1 MAAYEKFKRDTRIQ
15 KIYEFHQQAAQFDI
29 QLADNI
35 SNTPSD
41 KSGTAIARLMT
52 QHEQTMLRLRTD
64 KEEERRKLVRDE
76 RNRMTVEIKKGAGLT
91 KKVSSSAKTTIPVV
105 PVPTKPPTPP
115 LSTSYPDFNQL
126 QSVLEYAPDMSLDAA
141 LQITQLISS
150 DSHQAAHEGHTYL
163 NNSGPRQRKDSIS
176 ILDHTRFDT
185 ISAKGKQRPA
195 STTTIT
201 TTAGPLNNFHPNG
214 YWKPP
219 VQPASP
225 KESEVMTDQFAR
237 ILLDQGGAH
246 GPMTQKGF
254 DRDDGGGD
262 EFFGGWGS
270 GSVPLQLKKPTT
282 NTNTPQLSAWTKK
295 PPNRQSSSSSSSL
308 SSSSSPAV
316 ALTNGRGPTTTKKTV
331 GTSNNRNHHPHHHP
345 QAQVQNPNDVNT
357 TEEGVE
363 FIPSSPEIITSKRG
377 PSLLSNMVAKG
388 RNAVAGAVGA
398 ALGPMNGSGSYPSPA
413 ATTVPYQPRKT
424 TIQISTSPSPPI
436 TLSPKKTRQVVNKKP
451 MSISLID
458 TKEDEYEDEDG
469 SEPQPTPRAIASTTK
484 FFSAWGSQNHLKSS
498 SSSSSMTTSP
508 SSSPS
513 SNTFVAG
520 RARNHHHVVSGGV
533 WDDISTTPKPCG
545 LSTPNA
551 LGGLGQS
558 GVKRPSGLHN
568 QVWNAEEE

>member
-1 MAAYEKFKRDTRIQ
+1 MTFQSSPLYAFFSCCPQKHSLFLQLKPNNSSLSSSPVEISAPHSIHPSRFSSVPDTNTKIQTSSASASAAATSIKSKPKLRLAYIGPQVTTSDSDNEADATFATLSRADQMAAYEKFKRDTRIQ

-76 RNRMTVEIKKGAGLT
+76 RNRMTVEIKKGASLT

-105 PVPTKPPTPP
+105 PVPTKPQTPP

-126 QSVLEYAPDMSLDAA
+126 QSVLEYAPDMPLDAA

-150 DSHQAAHEGHTYL
+150 DSHQAAHEGHAYL

-316 ALTNGRGPTTTKKTV
+316 VLTNGRGPTTTKKTV
-331 GTSNNRNHHPHHHP
+331 GTSN
-345 QAQVQNPNDVNT
+345 T
-357 TEEGVE
+357 T
-363 FIPSSPEIITSKRG
+363 
-377 PSLLSNMVAKG
+377 L
-388 RNAVAGAVGA
+388 
-398 ALGPMNGSGSYPSPA
+398 
-413 ATTVPYQPRKT
+413 TT
-424 TIQISTSPSPPI
+424 
-436 TLSPKKTRQVVNKKP
+436 TLK
-451 MSISLID
+451 
-458 TKEDEYEDEDG
+458 
-469 SEPQPTPRAIASTTK
+469 
-484 FFSAWGSQNHLKSS
+484 LKSRIP
-498 SSSSSMTTSP
+498 TTS
-508 SSSPS
+508 
-513 SNTFVAG
+513 
-520 RARNHHHVVSGGV
+520 
-533 WDDISTTPKPCG
+533 TPP
-545 LSTPNA
+545 
-551 LGGLGQS
+551 
-558 GVKRPSGLHN
+558 KR
-568 QVWNAEEE
+568 E